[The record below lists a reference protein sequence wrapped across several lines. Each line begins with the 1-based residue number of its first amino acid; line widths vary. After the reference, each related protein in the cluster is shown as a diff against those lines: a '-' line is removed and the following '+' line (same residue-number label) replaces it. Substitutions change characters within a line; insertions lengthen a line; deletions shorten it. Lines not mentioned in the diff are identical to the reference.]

1 MAWVDVAAATD
12 IADSYPIGFPK
23 HLREDGRKA
32 EPYYNYT
39 GALGADI
46 RSMVPVINLHGTDL
60 VGLELGVLRG
70 DSFLT
75 MLFNCPNIKR

>member
-39 GALGADI
+39 CLLYTSPSPRD
-46 RSMVPVINLHGTDL
+46 
-60 VGLELGVLRG
+60 
-70 DSFLT
+70 
-75 MLFNCPNIKR
+75 